1 MVTLKKHK
9 ICCCLHAIS
18 FINICILSSINQY
31 DFFFKQFTK
40 IKLKVVQQLIL
51 LTSCSWSCV
60 KEGNLDSKDNNSVCR
75 LHLMES
81 SDTSDN
87 NLMYRSTPC
96 RGEKRYLLRL
106 RFHSQLYKMICRE
119 KNSHRICTSTNSP
132 SLMCR
137 WTSFFVISIFL
148 SLPLSKK
155 DRNSRI
161 SITYLKKTT
170 LSSIW

>member
-18 FINICILSSINQY
+18 LSTFVFWVQLINMTFSPNNLQKN
-31 DFFFKQFTK
+31 K
-40 IKLKVVQQLIL
+40 IKAVQQLIL

-96 RGEKRYLLRL
+96 RTKKRYLLRL
-106 RFHSQLYKMICRE
+106 RFHSELYKMICSE
-119 KNSHRICTSTNSP
+119 KNSHRIRTSTTSP

-148 SLPLSKK
+148 SLSLSKK
-155 DRNSRI
+155 I
-161 SITYLKKTT
+161 IIQELE
-170 LSSIW
+170 LCI

>member
-1 MVTLKKHK
+1 MQLVYQHLYSEFIELIWPFLQIIYKNK
-9 ICCCLHAIS
+9 IFVRA
-18 FINICILSSINQY
+18 
-31 DFFFKQFTK
+31 
-40 IKLKVVQQLIL
+40 VQQLIL

-106 RFHSQLYKMICRE
+106 RFRSQLTKMICSE
-119 KNSHRICTSTNSP
+119 KNSHRIRTSTTSP

-148 SLPLSKK
+148 SLSLSKK
-155 DRNSRI
+155 I
-161 SITYLKKTT
+161 IIQELE
-170 LSSIW
+170 LCI